1 MAGWRSYSLGITPRE
16 REMSARNDIIAE
28 LEAAYTAMRAKIADL
43 DDAAWDETWLGTW
56 KLNEMLAH
64 MAGWAREMEG
74 GIKRVGRGE
83 RPTPEGVNYGDTEG
97 WNTKFAAVAKPGK
110 SALADW
116 DDAMKGYLDAARA
129 LPEDLFGTSDDG
141 KVRIGSRLLT
151 GAGIH
156 HFEEHNPELDA
167 WLASRKG

>member
-1 MAGWRSYSLGITPRE
+1 MECA
-16 REMSARNDIIAE
+16 MSDKTDIIAE
-28 LEAAYTAMRAKIADL
+28 LESSYLAMRARIAEL
-43 DDAAWDETWLGTW
+43 EDAAWDETWLGTW

-64 MAGWAREMEG
+64 MAGWAREMVG
-74 GIKRVGRGE
+74 GIERVGRGE
-83 RPTPEGVNYGDTEG
+83 RPTPEGVNHGDTDG
-97 WNTKFAAVAKPGK
+97 WNAKFAAIAKPGK

-116 DDAMKGYLDAARA
+116 DDAMKSYLAAARD
-129 LPEDLFGTSDDG
+129 LPEALFGTSDDG

-167 WLASRKG
+167 WIASRKS